1 MLTLYFYVYYTEKP
15 NIRRYALVLFS
26 FILALMSKPMVI
38 TLPAIMILLDYWPLG
53 RFQSKKDNLI
63 LWQLKE
69 KIPFFVLSALFSI
82 ITLFARHN
90 PSRHNLPFILR
101 LANAPVSL
109 IAYLEKTF
117 WPHDM
122 AFYYPFPV
130 QITAW
135 QVIGSSLLIIS
146 ISAAVI
152 VMIKHF
158 PHLFVGWLWYAITIA
173 PVIGIIQIN
182 QQSMADRYDYL
193 PSIGIAIMLAWGIP
207 LLFPNENR
215 RKYFLFA
222 AAITFLSIMSVLT

>member
-1 MLTLYFYVYYTEKP
+1 
-15 NIRRYALVLFS
+15 
-26 FILALMSKPMVI
+26 MVI

-109 IAYLEKTF
+109 IAFLEKTF

-122 AFYYPFPV
+122 AFFYPFPS
-130 QITAW
+130 QIPNW
-135 QVIGSSLLIIS
+135 QVIGASLLIIL
-146 ISAAVI
+146 ISATVI
-152 VMIKHF
+152 VMVKRL
-158 PHLFVGWLWYAITIA
+158 PYLFVGWLWYLITIT
-173 PVIGIIQIN
+173 PVIGIIQDSD
-182 QQSMADRYDYL
+182 QAMADRYYYL
-193 PSIGIAIMLAWGIP
+193 PSIGIAVMLAWGIP
-207 LLFPNENR
+207 LLFQR
-215 RKYFLFA
+215 SFWQF
-222 AAITFLSIMSVLT
+222 